1 MFRKIQRGARP
12 YPDYAA
18 LAALI
23 AIVLGTSIIAGI
35 VYTYDLRQQ
44 ADNTAVSHLACWLFV
59 SCREAPG
66 VEGRAETRPDQEGTL
81 MSGAASVY
89 DRSAGVETANG
100 QRLDENSLS
109 AAHRTLPFGT
119 MVRVRNNQNGRTA
132 LVRIND
138 RGPFVPG
145 RVIDLTPA
153 GARALG
159 FSGIA
164 EVTLAPRMRDNST
177 DPIPNLFDFGH
188 GKAKSDAAPV
198 GRNEPRLRQGS
209 RQPGA

>member
-1 MFRKIQRGARP
+1 MFRKIKWGARP

-23 AIVLGTSIIAGI
+23 AIVLGTSILAGI

-44 ADNTAVSHLACWLFV
+44 APDNSAVSHLTCWLFAN
-59 SCREAPG
+59 CREAPG
-66 VEGRAETRPDQEGTL
+66 VEGRAETRPDQEGAL

-89 DRSAGVETANG
+89 DRSAGVETASG
-100 QRLDENSLS
+100 QRLDQNSLS

-153 GARALG
+153 GARALD

-164 EVTLAPRMRDNST
+164 DVTLAVVP
-177 DPIPNLFDFGH
+177 PND
-188 GKAKSDAAPV
+188 
-198 GRNEPRLRQGS
+198 RRQK
-209 RQPGA
+209 